1 MTALTTIK
9 PTKAEESFREAFEAL
24 EAPGEGRR
32 AAWTAYAG
40 KGLPHK
46 RVEQWKWTDLR
57 GALREARPAS
67 KPYAGEIGAREAFS
81 SIEAAEIVF
90 ANGRLVNEPE
100 LPAGVSLHR
109 QDEANA
115 PADGDHPVAA
125 LARALAA
132 DAGAYVLEFEGEAA
146 SPVMLRI
153 LSDGEGAHH
162 LRLAVIVREGAAGR
176 LLEHYHSDGAP
187 YANTLVEVGLADRA
201 ELQRDILQTGTEEA
215 VTTVTTLGHA
225 GEKAVYGQTALAFG
239 GKLVRLETELSLPGD
254 GAETRIDGAYLL
266 NGRRHA
272 DFTSVIDHRGEHSV
286 TRQLVKGAAA
296 DRGNGVFQ
304 GRFDVARGA
313 QKTDAQM
320 AHHALLLNEG
330 AQANAKPEL
339 MIFADDVQCAHGNT
353 VGALDEAALHYM
365 RSRGLPEAAARALL
379 IEAFIAEA
387 FEGSSDGAREEF
399 LDVSRRWLE
408 KNL

>member
-1 MTALTTIK
+1 MTALTAIK
-9 PTKAEESFREAFEAL
+9 PTKAEESFRETFEAL
-24 EAPGEGRR
+24 DGADEGRKT
-32 AAWTAYAG
+32 AWKAYAD

-46 RVEQWKWTDLR
+46 RVEEWKWTDLR

-67 KPYAGEIGAREAFS
+67 VAYAGKIGARAAFAGV
-81 SIEAAEIVF
+81 EAAEIVF
-90 ANGRLVNEPE
+90 ANGRLVNEPD
-100 LPAGVSLHR
+100 LPQGVSLHR

-115 PADGDHPVAA
+115 PADSDHPVAA
-125 LARALAA
+125 LARALAT
-132 DAGAYVLEFEGEAA
+132 DAGAYVLEFDGEPDR
-146 SPVMLRI
+146 PVLLRV

-162 LRLAVIVREGAAGR
+162 LRLAVVVREGAKGR

-187 YANTLVEVGLADRA
+187 YANTLIEVGIADRA
-201 ELQRDILQTGTEEA
+201 ELQRDILQTGTDEA
-215 VTTVTTLGHA
+215 VTTVTTLGQA
-225 GEKAVYGQTALAFG
+225 GERAVYGQTALAFG
-239 GKLVRLETELSLPGD
+239 GKLVRLETELTLPKD
-254 GAETRIDGAYLL
+254 SAETRMDGAYLL

-272 DFTSVIDHRGEHSV
+272 DFTSVVDHRGEHCV

-296 DRGNGVFQ
+296 GRGNGVFQ

-320 AHHALLLNEG
+320 AHHALLLDEG

-387 FEGSSDGAREEF
+387 FGGSSDGIREEYI
-399 LDVSRRWLE
+399 DVSRRWLE